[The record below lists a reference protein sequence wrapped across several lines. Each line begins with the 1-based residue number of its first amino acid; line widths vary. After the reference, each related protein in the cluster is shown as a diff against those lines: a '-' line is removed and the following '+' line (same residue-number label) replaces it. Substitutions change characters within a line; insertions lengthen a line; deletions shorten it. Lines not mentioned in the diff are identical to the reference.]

1 MIQFTPLNADVV
13 PSQTQILVDPLDAPF
28 RECEKEYNLALR
40 RDHES
45 AKETYKQLLKRDLMK
60 NPTNQSDNNS
70 SPLAQR
76 ITRLKYCILRNYGEI
91 FEKDYEM
98 QKTTMD
104 AQNAIEYY
112 KRALQIDPTDHSIW
126 LKIGRLSMSEE
137 INDRESALC
146 AFKKIL
152 EDIDIIPSS
161 VNSDESCPMFKI
173 LIPSHKEA
181 LEEYCRLLYDFGEF
195 QSCLNAIDKG
205 LVFDPYNQVLNQL
218 RIQLLKD
225 TWVRFLLP
233 RSYYET
239 APPLRHSSVF
249 ETVPRRIKPSGR
261 FNSGAVASHHLHL
274 QHATWTELGELLLD
288 TYDAMTS
295 GRIKSENDEHTSVT
309 SRRIVIE
316 WEITKPST
324 TIDINGTAQKRKRKE
339 VPNDIISD
347 KSDKSNLRV
356 NRKASKITDE
366 INTFNNQRS
375 KLASAF
381 TEKVESIIT
390 KLDSDFW
397 LNDRLSN
404 IDDQIDK
411 FLDYFTK
418 TWTFHVSREDHGDM
432 IEQAINT
439 SRPKATSDP
448 RFYRFTPNTNPYIP
462 ASYFIDSPEANSM
475 LIAFIEKMNDINSG
489 ILDCLCMYVMH
500 LFGHFVPSDD
510 GSLKALWLYRWPDNL
525 KEVMKLILSRIDRRL
540 LEMIEN
546 SCTSW
551 DEQNNLVEIM
561 MNNSEDNIF
570 TQMKQKSEIIMGICE
585 FLSDSQITSTRTTS
599 SHGSQQSSSDL
610 QEIPMDFVNN
620 AGLRALESGVGDQ
633 WSHHYN
639 MWKNWS
645 SQLNARLW
653 WCIARME
660 LWKGELDKSI
670 ASFEQ
675 CKQSYALGEHKED
688 IVIVNSCF
696 DSNINI
702 STINYKICILESSRD
717 ESQSEWK
724 RTVSHFT
731 DSIKFMQNA
740 ESDVINQ
747 DRVIHFWATIH
758 SVNESLIEVIRCLSD
773 DNKFADLSTNDQTT
787 FKRCLHVLYST
798 ALDIL
803 FPRNIKLER
812 ATAEI
817 SEPLNILCVR
827 TWVLFCYLLR
837 QCVSNS
843 LADDFAEFLEA
854 VHDQLGVRHI
864 CGIDNGIFLKFVLKT
879 LTELHPSEYRQHEYQ
894 CCHCLYRVSLSVD
907 TTPPKNHNTPTV
919 DLDHETAEL
928 LFREIRNY
936 LNQKSDKMY
945 KAWAIKNDVKDTLD
959 KIANMFPP
967 PRDDRMDSLCFSKC
981 SWKTRNF
988 LEDDINFYEAVQYK
1002 EHNHDVK
1009 ELGSVSSRESD
1020 RALADLYYFRGKILL
1035 NQFKTRSKANVNK
1048 AVDMLEKAI
1057 EQFTFDLRNN
1067 PLRFA
1072 SWYALGTC
1080 YANLADENL
1089 TWSASE
1095 INNNRTE
1102 IANYQKKSFQC
1113 FARASKVV
1121 HWFSS
1126 QQLTTPIEEIN
1137 FWRDYGYQVYAMMS
1151 EPMSMEAFAL
1161 SPCHAETWRE
1171 PDDAQACQFAA
1182 YCFGKALELESQL
1195 LKQSDITNITPEY
1208 TPNDTPNETEHNT
1221 PYGTPAGT
1229 PTNSSVAST
1238 NGSTTVVPIV
1248 RDWRIPYMIGKCY
1261 QRLRKKPEVVI
1272 QLYKL
1277 AVSRT
1282 PERSG
1287 IAGQEKILDAEYK
1300 LTSALAKYLITNKIK
1315 PSFVEQSIGLTDDD
1329 MTPMDY
1335 TNEGSVFN
1343 IQKPEYQRA
1352 YNLICTKLENIRKAD
1367 KNKWHHRPVFRH
1379 AWLINHVEQKPEE
1392 AKTLL
1397 QNLFQLKASS
1407 NKSVMNVWKP
1417 EFERAGRHFVYV
1429 HEYILFLIELARSTR
1444 DIATLKTMET
1454 KLSKAVNILLKE
1466 SIIRACMAN
1475 AFQYVEQA
1483 QSLTIMENNDQDDV
1497 ENLERYEPVLIIEH
1511 PEQSNVMSV
1520 AALIT
1525 QDDDSPMTIDFA
1537 EPTASESTD

>member
-1 MIQFTPLNADVV
+1 MIQFTPLNADAV
-13 PSQTQILVDPLDAPF
+13 PSQAQILVDPLEAPF

-40 RDHES
+40 RDHDS
-45 AKETYKQLLKRDLMK
+45 AKETYKRLLKHELMK
-60 NPTNQSDNNS
+60 NPLYQADNNGI
-70 SPLAQR
+70 PLAQR

-91 FEKDYEM
+91 WEKEHEM
-98 QKTTMD
+98 QKTRMD

-112 KRALQIDPTDHSIW
+112 NRALQIDPSDHNIR
-126 LKIGRLSMSEE
+126 LKIGKLTMSEE
-137 INDRESALC
+137 INDREAALS

-152 EDIDIIPSS
+152 EDIDIIPSFA
-161 VNSDESCPMFKI
+161 NSETSCSMFKVFT
-173 LIPSHKEA
+173 PSHKDA

-195 QSCLNAIDKG
+195 QNCLNAIDKG

-218 RIQLLKD
+218 RSQLLKD

-233 RSYYET
+233 RNYYEIS
-239 APPLRHSSVF
+239 PPLRYSALL
-249 ETVPRRIKPSGR
+249 ETVPRRIKPSGQ
-261 FNSGAVASHHLHL
+261 FISTTVASHNVHL
-274 QHATWTELGELLLD
+274 QHATWTGLGELLLD
-288 TYDAMTS
+288 TYDGMTS
-295 GRIKSENDEHTSVT
+295 GRIKLESDTHISVT
-309 SRRIVIE
+309 SRRIIID

-324 TIDINGTAQKRKRKE
+324 TIDINGTAQKRKRKD
-339 VPNDIISD
+339 VQLDSISD
-347 KSDKSNLRV
+347 KSINLRV
-356 NRKASKITDE
+356 NRKVSKITDE
-366 INTFNNQRS
+366 INTFNVQRS
-375 KLASAF
+375 KSASAF
-381 TEKVESIIT
+381 TEKIESIIT
-390 KLDSDFW
+390 KLDPDFW
-397 LNDRLSN
+397 PNDQSSN

-411 FLDYFTK
+411 FLKYFTK
-418 TWTFHVSREDHGDM
+418 SWTFHISREDHGDM

-462 ASYFIDSPEANSM
+462 SSYFIDSPEAHSM

-500 LFGHFVPSDD
+500 LFGHFVRSDD
-510 GSLKALWLYRWPDNL
+510 GTPKALWLYRWPDSL
-525 KEVMKLILSRIDRRL
+525 KEVMRTILSRIDRRL

-551 DEQNNLVEIM
+551 DEKGDLVEIM

-585 FLSDSQITSTRTTS
+585 FLSDSQITSTRTN
-599 SHGSQQSSSDL
+599 SHTGQQNSSDI
-610 QEIPMDFVNN
+610 QEIPMTLQSTLDICKKSLVYSYWNMQDFVNN
-620 AGLRALESGVGDQ
+620 AGLRALESGVGDE
-633 WSHHYN
+633 WNRHYN

-660 LWKGELDKSI
+660 LWKGELDESI

-675 CKQSYALGEHKED
+675 CKQYYTFGEHKED
-688 IVIVNSCF
+688 IVIVNCGF

-717 ESQSEWK
+717 ESQSEWT

-731 DSIKFMQNA
+731 DSIKFLQNA
-740 ESDVINQ
+740 VSDVISQ

-758 SVNESLIEVIRCLSD
+758 STNESLTEVIRCLSIN
-773 DNKFADLSTNDQTT
+773 NKFADLSPNDQKT
-787 FKRCLHVLYST
+787 FKRCLHILYST
-798 ALDIL
+798 ALEIL
-803 FPRNIKLER
+803 FPRSKELER

-817 SEPLNILCVR
+817 SEPLNDMP
-827 TWVLFCYLLR
+827 
-837 QCVSNS
+837 NS
-843 LADDFAEFLEA
+843 LADDFAEYLEA

-967 PRDDRMDSLCFSKC
+967 PRDDRFSKC
-981 SWKTRNF
+981 SWKTRHF

-1009 ELGSVSSRESD
+1009 ELGSVSSRDSE
-1020 RALADLYYFRGKILL
+1020 RALSDLYYFRGKILL

-1089 TWSASE
+1089 TWSAAE
-1095 INNNRTE
+1095 INYNRAE
-1102 IANYQKKSFQC
+1102 IAKCQKKSFQC

-1121 HWFSS
+1121 HWFSN
-1126 QQLTTPIEEIN
+1126 QQLTSPIEEIQ

-1151 EPMSMEAFAL
+1151 EPMSMEAFSL
-1161 SPCHAETWRE
+1161 SPSHAETWRK
-1171 PDDAQACQFAA
+1171 PDDTQACQFAA

-1208 TPNDTPNETEHNT
+1208 TPNDTPNGTEHNT
-1221 PYGTPAGT
+1221 PYGTPAET
-1229 PTNSSVAST
+1229 PTNSSVSSA
-1238 NGSTTVVPIV
+1238 NGSATVTPIV
-1248 RDWRIPYMIGKCY
+1248 RDWRIPYMVGKCY
-1261 QRLRKKPEVVI
+1261 QRLRKNPEVVI

-1300 LTSALAKYLITNKIK
+1300 LTSSLAKYLITNKIK

-1329 MTPMDY
+1329 MAPIDY

-1352 YNLICTKLENIRKAD
+1352 YHLICTKLENIRKAD

-1392 AKTLL
+1392 AKALL

-1444 DIATLKTMET
+1444 DVATLKTMDT

-1475 AFQYVEQA
+1475 AFQYIEQTR
-1483 QSLTIMENNDQDDV
+1483 SLTVMDNNDQDDV
-1497 ENLERYEPVLIIEH
+1497 ENLERYEPLLIIEH
-1511 PEQSNVMSV
+1511 TEQSNVMSV

-1525 QDDDSPMTIDFA
+1525 QDDDDSPMQSGILQK
-1537 EPTASESTD
+1537 TD

>member
-1 MIQFTPLNADVV
+1 MIQFTPLNADTT
-13 PSQTQILVDPLDAPF
+13 PSQSQILVDPLDAP
-28 RECEKEYNLALR
+28 A
-40 RDHES
+40 
-45 AKETYKQLLKRDLMK
+45 
-60 NPTNQSDNNS
+60 DNNGI
-70 SPLAQR
+70 PLAQR

-91 FEKDYEM
+91 FEKEYEM
-98 QKTTMD
+98 QKTMMD

-112 KRALQIDPTDHSIW
+112 KRALQIDPSDHSIR
-126 LKIGRLSMSEE
+126 LKIGRLAMSEE
-137 INDRESALC
+137 INDRESALW

-152 EDIDIIPSS
+152 EDINIIPSS
-161 VNSDESCPMFKI
+161 VNSEESCSMFNM
-173 LIPSHKEA
+173 LIPSHKDA

-195 QSCLNAIDKG
+195 QNCLNAIDKG
-205 LVFDPYNQVLNQL
+205 LTFDPYNRVLNQL
-218 RIQLLKD
+218 RSQLLKD
-225 TWVRFLLP
+225 TWVKFLLP

-239 APPLRHSSVF
+239 APPLRHSF
-249 ETVPRRIKPSGR
+249 LLETVPRRIKSSGH
-261 FNSGAVASHHLHL
+261 FTSATVSSYHIHL
-274 QHATWTELGELLLD
+274 QNTTWAGLGELLLD
-288 TYDAMTS
+288 TYDGMLN
-295 GRIKSENDEHTSVT
+295 GRIKLENDTHTSK
-309 SRRIVIE
+309 RIVIGL
-316 WEITKPST
+316 EITKPSP
-324 TIDINGTAQKRKRKE
+324 TIDLNGTAQKRKRKE
-339 VPNDIISD
+339 VPTDSISD
-347 KSDKSNLRV
+347 KSMNLRV

-381 TEKVESIIT
+381 TEKIESTIT
-390 KLDSDFW
+390 KLDPDFW
-397 LNDRLSN
+397 LNDQLSN
-404 IDDQIDK
+404 IDDQTDK
-411 FLDYFTK
+411 FLEYFTK
-418 TWTFHVSREDHGDM
+418 AWTFHVSREDHVDM

-448 RFYRFTPNTNPYIP
+448 RFYRFTPNTKPYVP
-462 ASYFIDSPEANSM
+462 ASYFIDSPEAHSM

-500 LFGHFVPSDD
+500 LFGHFVRSDD
-510 GSLKALWLYRWPDNL
+510 GTFKALWLCRWPDNL
-525 KEVMKLILSRIDRRL
+525 KEVTRVILSRIDRSL

-551 DEQNNLVEIM
+551 DEKSNLVEIM
-561 MNNSEDNIF
+561 MNDSEDNIF

-585 FLSDSQITSTRTTS
+585 FLSDSQIMSTRTTTS
-599 SHGSQQSSSDL
+599 YIGQQTSTDV
-610 QEIPMDFVNN
+610 QEIPLTLQSTLDICKKSLVYSYWNMQDFVNN
-620 AGLRALESGVGDQ
+620 AGICALNSEIGDE
-633 WSHHYN
+633 WSHHYDI
-639 MWKNWS
+639 WKTWS

-670 ASFEQ
+670 MSFEQ
-675 CKQSYALGEHKED
+675 CKQSYAFGEHKDD
-688 IVIVNSCF
+688 IVIVNCGF
-696 DSNINI
+696 DSNINL
-702 STINYKICILESSRD
+702 SNINYKICILESSRD
-717 ESQSEWK
+717 ESQSEWT

-731 DSIKFMQNA
+731 DSIKFLQNA
-740 ESDVINQ
+740 VSDVISQ
-747 DRVIHFWATIH
+747 DRIIHFWATIH
-758 SVNESLIEVIRCLSD
+758 SVNESLVEVIRCLSIG
-773 DNKFADLSTNDQTT
+773 NKFVDLAKNDQKT

-798 ALDIL
+798 ALEVI
-803 FPRNIKLER
+803 FPRSMKLER

-837 QCVSNS
+837 QYVSNS
-843 LADDFAEFLEA
+843 VTDDFADFLEA

-879 LTELHPSEYRQHEYQ
+879 LTELHPSDYRQHEYQ

-907 TTPPKNHNTPTV
+907 TTPPKNHNTPAV

-967 PRDDRMDSLCFSKC
+967 PRDDRFSKC
-981 SWKTRNF
+981 SWKTRHF
-988 LEDDINFYEAVQYK
+988 LDDDINFYEAVQYK

-1009 ELGSVSSRESD
+1009 ELGSVSGRDSD

-1048 AVDMLEKAI
+1048 AVDM
-1057 EQFTFDLRNN
+1057 
-1067 PLRFA
+1067 FA
-1072 SWYALGTC
+1072 SWYALGIC

-1089 TWSASE
+1089 TWSAAE
-1095 INNNRTE
+1095 INDNRAE

-1113 FARASKVV
+1113 FARASKVI
-1121 HWFSS
+1121 HLFSN

-1151 EPMSMEAFAL
+1151 EPMSMEAFSL
-1161 SPCHAETWRE
+1161 SPCHAEIWCK
-1171 PDDAQACQFAA
+1171 PDDTQACQFAA

-1195 LKQSDITNITPEY
+1195 LKQSDIANITPEY
-1208 TPNDTPNETEHNT
+1208 TPNDTPNETAHNS
-1221 PYGTPAGT
+1221 PYGTPVET

-1238 NGSTTVVPIV
+1238 NGSASTVPIV
-1248 RDWRIPYMIGKCY
+1248 RDWRIPYMVGKCY

-1300 LTSALAKYLITNKIK
+1300 LTSSLAKYLITNKIK
-1315 PSFVEQSIGLTDDD
+1315 PSFVEQSIGFTDDD
-1329 MTPMDY
+1329 TATIDY

-1343 IQKPEYQRA
+1343 IQRPEYQRA
-1352 YNLICTKLENIRKAD
+1352 YNLICMKLENIRKAD
-1367 KNKWHHRPVFRH
+1367 KNKWHHRPVFRLALTLSMSFKH

-1392 AKTLL
+1392 AKALL

-1444 DIATLKTMET
+1444 DISTLKTMDT

-1483 QSLTIMENNDQDDV
+1483 RSLTIMENNDQDDA

-1511 PEQSNVMSV
+1511 TEQSNVMSV

-1525 QDDDSPMTIDFA
+1525 QDDVMDSYN
-1537 EPTASESTD
+1537 